1 MDARHSLSLASLTA
15 ALLLLGMT
23 AARSRPPGAGFS
35 GSVHDFGRASNAR
48 GFTAQTACTFC
59 HVTWNRLRSPQ
70 EVRLAFA
77 FVPAAAGTTT
87 IVGSGVSP
95 AESGPPLWNPALGE
109 ASAFYAMYQNGS
121 GAPGRGSKA
130 SQAIVSGMVP
140 GTTSLLCL
148 SCHDGSIAMNLYGNA
163 IGQNYYLGNHHPI
176 GFDYEAA
183 YALDREI
190 RSPDAATLGAA
201 GVVRDHLYGPGNM
214 RMECGTCH
222 SVHNEGNTGDTLL
235 WRSDTRSQLCL
246 TCHDKGINPGL
257 AGP

>member
-1 MDARHSLSLASLTA
+1 MDVRHSLLLVSVA
-15 ALLLLGMT
+15 AVLFLLGMT
-23 AARSRPPGAGFS
+23 ATRSAPPGPGFS
-35 GSVHDFGRASNAR
+35 GSAHDFGRASNANGAIGR
-48 GFTAQTACTFC
+48 TACTFC

-77 FVPAAAGTTT
+77 FLPATGATIAEGDASAAET
-87 IVGSGVSP
+87 
-95 AESGPPLWNPALGE
+95 GPPLWNQASSE
-109 ASAFYAMYQNGS
+109 ASAFYAMYQNGP
-121 GAPGRGSKA
+121 GAPARGSKA
-130 SQAIVSGMVP
+130 SQAIVSGMIP

-148 SCHDGSIAMNLYGNA
+148 SCHDGSIAVNLYGNA
-163 IGQNYYLGNHHPI
+163 IGRNYYLGNHHPI

-190 RSPDAATLGAA
+190 RSPDVATLGTA

-222 SVHNEGNTGDTLL
+222 SVHNEGNTGASLL